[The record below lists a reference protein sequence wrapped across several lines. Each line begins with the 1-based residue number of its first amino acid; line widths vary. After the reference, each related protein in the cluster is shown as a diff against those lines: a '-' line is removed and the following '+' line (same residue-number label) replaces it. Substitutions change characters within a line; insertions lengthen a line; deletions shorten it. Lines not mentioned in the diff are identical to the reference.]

1 MAQRENRDAWPN
13 YPLENGGSGRPSAS
27 SQGNMRDQRPPVPAQ
42 SRVAQGYPSAQ
53 AAYNPAQMPDRQSQP
68 QAQDP
73 GGAYLQNGYGEGGDV
88 PTFCAGS
95 DGSAGVG
102 LRGCFLLPYAA
113 GERERVWATVRPR
126 WDKGSPI
133 GPSRGRRPPLLR
145 PLLRR
150 RPNGSPCR
158 NSPSPLL
165 RERCSSKVYTSLRRA
180 PIKELPIL
188 RVARIR
194 RLQLPR
200 EERLGLPVSHGVILP
215 SVLRPMIQ
223 KKRVALFKIQSP
235 ALRNK
240 ARAVRPRR
248 LFCAVWG

>member
-1 MAQRENRDAWPN
+1 MLGQIIPLKTVGLDALLRLHKETCGISGLLFQRSPGWPKVTLL
-13 YPLENGGSGRPSAS
+13 PK
-27 SQGNMRDQRPPVPAQ
+27 PPIIQPE
-42 SRVAQGYPSAQ
+42 
-53 AAYNPAQMPDRQSQP
+53 MPDRQFQP

-73 GGAYLQNGYGEGGDV
+73 GGAYLQNVYGEGGMYQ
-88 PTFCAGS
+88 PSAQGQM
-95 DGSAGVG
+95 GSAGVG

-113 GERERVWATVRPR
+113 GERERVWATVRRDGTRAVLSAPAGAGGPLFYALFYDDDPTAARAATAPR
-126 WDKGSPI
+126 LFSENDAAARCIPVFAE
-133 GPSRGRRPPLLR
+133 PLSR
-145 PLLRR
+145 
-150 RPNGSPCR
+150 
-158 NSPSPLL
+158 
-165 RERCSSKVYTSLRRA
+165 SSLSSGWPVSDA
-180 PIKELPIL
+180 FSS
-188 RVARIR
+188 
-194 RLQLPR
+194 PR